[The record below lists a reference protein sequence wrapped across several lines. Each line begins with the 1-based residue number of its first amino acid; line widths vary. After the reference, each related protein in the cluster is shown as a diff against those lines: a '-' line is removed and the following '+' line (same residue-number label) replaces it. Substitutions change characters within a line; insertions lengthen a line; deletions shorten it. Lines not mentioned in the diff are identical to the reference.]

1 MTSRARIIGLIGGP
15 LIALV
20 LFWWLPEQYTND
32 AGQLVT
38 LTGAARTAAAVAI
51 WMAIWWIT
59 EAIAVYATA
68 LIPLAV
74 FPLTGAA
81 SIKSTAAAYGHELIY
96 LFLGGFILAL
106 ALERCGLH
114 RRFAL
119 TALKA
124 VGTRPTRII
133 AAFMF
138 IAAFL
143 SMWVT
148 NTATTIMLLPVALS
162 ITKLVGDS
170 GKQGPCKEGS
180 GKDGAGIDDADLARR
195 NFAVCLLLAIA
206 YAATIGGIGT
216 IIGTAP
222 NVFLV
227 SYIRTQMN
235 VEISFAAWMQF
246 GVPLVIVFVP
256 VVWWLLSRV
265 IYRVSSHPIV
275 GADAL
280 LDRLHAEL
288 GPMSRAEKLTL
299 TIFLLTAATW
309 VMRPWLGNIVI
320 GDVKPLAGLTDS
332 GIAIIAAL
340 ALFVT
345 PGNLAEREFLMD
357 WPTAVKLP
365 WGLLILFGGGLSL
378 AATLDQSGFSA
389 FLGSQAVIL
398 SALPIFLII
407 VLVTAAMIFLTE
419 LTSNTATTAT
429 LVPVLYAVAVGL
441 GLDPFLLIVPAGI
454 AASCA
459 FMLPVATPPNAIV
472 FGSGLVSIPQMSRA
486 GFWLNLVAILLIP
499 FMAWAVIM
507 PVLGVSF

>member
-1 MTSRARIIGLIGGP
+1 MTSRARIIGLFGGP
-15 LIALV
+15 IAALIV
-20 LFWWLPEQYTND
+20 FWWLPEQYVDD
-32 AGQLVT
+32 AGQLVA
-38 LTGAARTAAAVAI
+38 LTIAARTAAAAAI
-51 WMAIWWIT
+51 WMAVWWIT

-68 LIPLAV
+68 LIPLAL

-81 SIKSTAAAYGHELIY
+81 SIKTTAAAYGHELIY

-119 TALKA
+119 TVLKA
-124 VGTRPTRII
+124 VGTRPTRIV

-138 IAAFL
+138 SAAFL

-162 ITKLVGDS
+162 ITKLIGHPEKDNTENNHVGTDNEDS
-170 GKQGPCKEGS
+170 
-180 GKDGAGIDDADLARR
+180 ARP

-235 VEISFAAWMQF
+235 IEISFASWMLF
-246 GVPLVIVFVP
+246 GVPLVIVFLP

-265 IYRVSSHPIV
+265 IYRVSNHPIV

-280 LDRLHAEL
+280 LDRLHSEL
-288 GPMSRAEKLTL
+288 GPMSRAEILTL
-299 TIFLLTAATW
+299 AIFFLTAAAWIT
-309 VMRPWLGNIVI
+309 RPLLGSITI

-340 ALFVT
+340 TLYVP
-345 PGNLAEREFLMD
+345 PGNLAKREFLMD

-378 AATLDQSGFSA
+378 AATLDQSGFSV
-389 FLGSQAVIL
+389 FLGSQAVVL
-398 SALPIFLII
+398 SPLPMVLI
-407 VLVTAAMIFLTE
+407 VALVTGVMIFLTE

-429 LVPVLYAVAVGL
+429 LVPVLYAVAIGL
-441 GLDPFLLIVPAGI
+441 DIDPFLLIVPAGI

>member
-1 MTSRARIIGLIGGP
+1 MTSRAQIFGLFCGP
-15 LIALV
+15 IAALV
-20 LFWWLPEQYTND
+20 IFWWLPEQYTND
-32 AGQLVT
+32 AGQLVE
-38 LTGAARTAAAVAI
+38 LTTAARTAAAVAI
-51 WMAIWWIT
+51 WMAVWWIT

-68 LIPLAV
+68 LIPLAI

-81 SIKSTAAAYGHELIY
+81 SIKVTAAAYGHELIY

-114 RRFAL
+114 LRFAL
-119 TALKA
+119 TSLKT

-162 ITKLVGDS
+162 IIKLIADSAANDS
-170 GKQGPCKEGS
+170 GVE
-180 GKDGAGIDDADLARR
+180 KDLLQQ

-227 SYIRTQMN
+227 SYLRTQMN
-235 VEISFAAWMQF
+235 QEISFALWMQF
-246 GVPLVIVFVP
+246 AVPLVLLFLP
-256 VVWWLLSRV
+256 VVWWLLSQV
-265 IYRVSSHPIV
+265 IFRVSNRPIKGV
-275 GADAL
+275 DILLEQLYAD
-280 LDRLHAEL
+280 L
-288 GPMSRAEKLTL
+288 GPMSRAEKRTL
-299 TIFLLTAATW
+299 VIFLLTAGAW
-309 VMRPWLGNIVI
+309 VTRPLLGKIAFAGVT
-320 GDVKPLAGLTDS
+320 PLAGLTDT

-345 PGNLAEREFLMD
+345 PSNLAKREFLMD
-357 WPTAVKLP
+357 WSTAIKLP

-378 AATLDQSGFSA
+378 AATLDRSGFSA
-389 FLGSQAVIL
+389 FLGSQAAIL
-398 SALPIFLII
+398 STLPMLLII
-407 VLVTAAMIFLTE
+407 AVVTGMVIFLTE

-429 LVPVLYAVAVGL
+429 LIPVLYAVAI
-441 GLDPFLLIVPAGI
+441 GLDIDPMLLVVPAGI

-459 FMLPVATPPNAIV
+459 FMLPVATPPNAII

-486 GFWLNLVAILLIP
+486 GFWLNLIAILLIP

>member
-1 MTSRARIIGLIGGP
+1 MTSRARIIGLFGGP
-15 LIALV
+15 LAALIV
-20 LFWWLPEQYTND
+20 FWWLPEQYIDD
-32 AGQLVT
+32 AGQWVA
-38 LTGAARTAAAVAI
+38 LTVAARTAAAVAV
-51 WMAIWWIT
+51 WMAVWWIT

-68 LIPLAV
+68 LIPLAI
-74 FPLTGAA
+74 FPLTGAE
-81 SIKSTAAAYGHELIY
+81 SIKVTASAYGHELIY

-114 RRFAL
+114 LRFAL
-119 TALKA
+119 TALKT

-162 ITKLVGDS
+162 ITKLITDSDVNDSGAVDGDS
-170 GKQGPCKEGS
+170 VQQ
-180 GKDGAGIDDADLARR
+180 
-195 NFAVCLLLAIA
+195 NFSVCLLLAIA

-235 VEISFAAWMQF
+235 QEISFALWMQF
-246 GVPLVIVFVP
+246 AVPLVILFLP
-256 VVWWLLSRV
+256 VAWWLLSRV
-265 IYRVSSHPIV
+265 VFRVSNRPIAGV
-275 GADAL
+275 DTL
-280 LDRLHAEL
+280 LNKLYTKL
-288 GPMSRAEKLTL
+288 GPMSRAEKRTL
-299 TIFLLTAATW
+299 IIFLLTAGAW
-309 VMRPWLGNIVI
+309 VTRPLLSRITV
-320 GDVKPLAGLTDS
+320 GDMTPLAGLTDS

-345 PGNLAEREFLMD
+345 PANLARREFLMD

-378 AATLDQSGFSA
+378 AATLDRSGFSA
-389 FLGSQAVIL
+389 FLGSQAAVL
-398 SALPIFLII
+398 SPLPL
-407 VLVTAAMIFLTE
+407 VLVVAIVTAMVIFLTE

-429 LVPVLYAVAVGL
+429 LVPVL
-441 GLDPFLLIVPAGI
+441 
-454 AASCA
+454 
-459 FMLPVATPPNAIV
+459 
-472 FGSGLVSIPQMSRA
+472 
-486 GFWLNLVAILLIP
+486 
-499 FMAWAVIM
+499 
-507 PVLGVSF
+507 

>member
-1 MTSRARIIGLIGGP
+1 MTSRARIIGLFCGP
-15 LIALV
+15 LAALIV
-20 LFWWLPEQYTND
+20 FWWLPDQYTND
-32 AGQLVT
+32 AGQLVE
-38 LTGAARTAAAVAI
+38 LTAAARTAAAVAI
-51 WMAIWWIT
+51 WMAVWWIT

-68 LIPLAV
+68 LIPLAI

-81 SIKSTAAAYGHELIY
+81 SIKVTAAAYGHELIY

-114 RRFAL
+114 LRFAL

-162 ITKLVGDS
+162 ITKLIADS
-170 GKQGPCKEGS
+170 AVNDSSVEN
-180 GKDGAGIDDADLARR
+180 DLLQQ
-195 NFAVCLLLAIA
+195 NFGVCLLLAIA

-227 SYIRTQMN
+227 SYLRTQMN
-235 VEISFAAWMQF
+235 QEISFALWMQF
-246 GVPLVIVFVP
+246 AVPLVLIFLP
-256 VVWWLLSRV
+256 VVWWLLSQV
-265 IYRVSSHPIV
+265 IFRVSNRPIKGV
-275 GADAL
+275 DILLEQLYAD
-280 LDRLHAEL
+280 L
-288 GPMSRAEKLTL
+288 GPMSRAERRTL
-299 TIFLLTAATW
+299 IIFLMTAGAW
-309 VMRPWLGNIVI
+309 VTRPLLGKITFAGVA
-320 GDVKPLAGLTDS
+320 PLSGLTDT

-345 PGNLAEREFLMD
+345 PSNLAKREFLMD
-357 WPTAVKLP
+357 WSTAVKLP

-378 AATLDQSGFSA
+378 AATLDRSGFST
-389 FLGSQAVIL
+389 FLGSQAAIL
-398 SALPIFLII
+398 SSLPMLLII
-407 VLVTAAMIFLTE
+407 ALVTGMVIFLTE

-429 LVPVLYAVAVGL
+429 LVPVLYAVAI
-441 GLDPFLLIVPAGI
+441 GLDIDPILLVVPAGI

-459 FMLPVATPPNAIV
+459 FMLPVATPPNAII

-486 GFWLNLVAILLIP
+486 GFWLNLIAILLIP

>member
-1 MTSRARIIGLIGGP
+1 MTTRARIIGLFCGP
-15 LIALV
+15 LAALI
-20 LFWWLPEQYTND
+20 LFWWLPEQYIND
-32 AGQLVT
+32 AGQVVE
-38 LTGAARTAAAVAI
+38 LTAAARTAAAVAI
-51 WMAIWWIT
+51 WMAVWWIT

-68 LIPLAV
+68 LLPLAV

-81 SIKSTAAAYGHELIY
+81 SIKTTAAAYGHELIY

-119 TALKA
+119 TVLKA

-162 ITKLVGDS
+162 IIKLIDS
-170 GKQGPCKEGS
+170 A
-180 GKDGAGIDDADLARR
+180 GADDDSASRR
-195 NFAVCLLLAIA
+195 HFPVCLLLAIA

-235 VEISFAAWMQF
+235 YEISFALWMMF
-246 GVPLVIVFVP
+246 GVPLVIVFLP
-256 VVWWLLSRV
+256 VVWWMLSRV
-265 IYRVSSHPIV
+265 IYRISNRPIAGV
-275 GADAL
+275 DAL
-280 LDRLHAEL
+280 LNRLHGEL
-288 GPMSRAEKLTL
+288 GLLSRAEKLTFI
-299 TIFLLTAATW
+299 IFLLTAGAW
-309 VMRPWLGNIVI
+309 VTRPLLGKITI
-320 GDVKPLAGLTDS
+320 GDVTPLGGLTDS

-340 ALFVT
+340 TLFVT
-345 PGNLAEREFLMD
+345 PVHLSKREFLMD
-357 WPTAVKLP
+357 WSTAVKLP

-389 FLGSQAVIL
+389 FLGSHAAIL
-398 SALPIFLII
+398 SALPLLVII
-407 VLVTAAMIFLTE
+407 AIVTGMMIFLTE

-429 LVPVLYAVAVGL
+429 LIPVLYAVAVGL
-441 GLDPFLLIVPAGI
+441 KIDPLLIIVPAGI

-472 FGSGLVSIPQMSRA
+472 FGSGHVSIPQMSRA
-486 GFWLNLVAILLIP
+486 GFWLNLIAILLIP
-499 FMAWAVIM
+499 LMAWAVIM

>member
-1 MTSRARIIGLIGGP
+1 MESRARIIGLICGP
-15 LIALV
+15 LFALAIF
-20 LFWWLPEQYTND
+20 LWLPDQYVDD
-32 AGQLVT
+32 AGQRVA
-38 LTGAARTAAAVAI
+38 LTVAARTAAAVAV

-68 LIPLAV
+68 LLPLAL

-81 SIKSTAAAYGHELIY
+81 SIKITAAAYGHELIY

-138 IAAFL
+138 TAAL
-143 SMWVT
+143 VSMWVT
-148 NTATTIMLLPVALS
+148 NTATTIMLLPVAIS
-162 ITKLVGDS
+162 IIRL
-170 GKQGPCKEGS
+170 
-180 GKDGAGIDDADLARR
+180 IDDSTADGKSPMHPH
-195 NFAVCLLLAIA
+195 FPVCLLLSIA

-222 NVFLV
+222 NVFLI
-227 SYIRTQMN
+227 SYIRTQMDY
-235 VEISFAAWMQF
+235 EISFALWMLF
-246 GVPLVIVFVP
+246 AVPLVIMFLP

-265 IYRVSSHPIV
+265 IYRVSNQPIIGV
-275 GADAL
+275 DAL
-280 LDRLHAEL
+280 LDRLHSEL

-299 TIFLLTAATW
+299 LIFLLTAGAW
-309 VMRPWLGNIVI
+309 VTRPLLSQFTVGGVA
-320 GDVKPLAGLTDS
+320 PLAGLTDS

-340 ALFVT
+340 TLFVT
-345 PGNLAEREFLMD
+345 PAHLAEREFLMD
-357 WPTAVKLP
+357 WPTAVRLP

-378 AATLDQSGFSA
+378 AATLDRSGFSA
-389 FLGSQAVIL
+389 FLGSQASIL
-398 SALPIFLII
+398 SPLPILLI
-407 VLVTAAMIFLTE
+407 VALVTGLVIFLTE

-429 LVPVLYAVAVGL
+429 LIPVLYAVAIGL
-441 GLDPFLLIVPAGI
+441 GINPFLLIIPAGV

-507 PVLGVSF
+507 PVLGVTF

>member
-1 MTSRARIIGLIGGP
+1 MTSRVRIIGLLCGP
-15 LIALV
+15 LAALAA
-20 LFWWLPEQYTND
+20 FWWLPEQYLDD
-32 AGQLVT
+32 AGQLVA
-38 LTGAARTAAAVAI
+38 LTVVARTAAAVAI
-51 WMAIWWIT
+51 WMAVWWIT

-68 LIPLAV
+68 LLPLAV

-81 SIKSTAAAYGHELIY
+81 SITTTAAAYGHELIY

-119 TALKA
+119 TVLKA

-138 IAAFL
+138 SAAFL

-162 ITKLVGDS
+162 ITKLIG
-170 GKQGPCKEGS
+170 
-180 GKDGAGIDDADLARR
+180 GAGAGNSGTGNPGAENPGADDGNSAHRH
-195 NFAVCLLLAIA
+195 FPVCLLLAIA

-227 SYIRTQMN
+227 SYIRTQMGY
-235 VEISFAAWMQF
+235 EISFALWMMF
-246 GVPLVIVFVP
+246 GVPLVIVFLP
-256 VVWWLLSRV
+256 IVWWLLSRI
-265 IYRVSSHPIV
+265 IYRVSNRPIIGV
-275 GADAL
+275 EVL

-288 GPMSRAEKLTL
+288 GSMSRAEKLTL
-299 TIFLLTAATW
+299 IIFLLTAGAW
-309 VMRPWLGNIVI
+309 VTRPLLSRIAF
-320 GDVKPLAGLTDS
+320 GDVMPLAGLTDS

-340 ALFVT
+340 TLFAT
-345 PGNLAEREFLMD
+345 PVHLAKREFLMD
-357 WPTAVKLP
+357 WSTAVKLP

-378 AATLDQSGFSA
+378 AATLDRSGFSV
-389 FLGSQAVIL
+389 FLGSQAAIL
-398 SALPIFLII
+398 SPLPMLLI
-407 VLVTAAMIFLTE
+407 VALVTGMVIFLTE

-429 LVPVLYAVAVGL
+429 LVPVLYAVAIGL
-441 GLDPFLLIVPAGI
+441 DIDPFLLIVPAGI

-472 FGSGLVSIPQMSRA
+472 FGSGLVSIPQMSRV

>member
-1 MTSRARIIGLIGGP
+1 MTTRARIIGLFCGP
-15 LIALV
+15 LAALI
-20 LFWWLPEQYTND
+20 LFWWLPEQYVND
-32 AGQLVT
+32 AGQAVE
-38 LTGAARTAAAVAI
+38 LTTAARTAAAVAT
-51 WMAIWWIT
+51 WMAVWWIT
-59 EAIAVYATA
+59 EAISVYATA

-81 SIKSTAAAYGHELIY
+81 SIRMTAAAYGHELIY

-119 TALKA
+119 TVLKA

-162 ITKLVGDS
+162 ITKLIDS
-170 GKQGPCKEGS
+170 AGAE
-180 GKDGAGIDDADLARR
+180 KDVATKR
-195 NFAVCLLLAIA
+195 NFPVCLLLAIA
-206 YAATIGGIGT
+206 YSATIGGIGT

-227 SYIRTQMN
+227 SYIRTQMDY
-235 VEISFAAWMQF
+235 EISFALWMMF
-246 GVPLVIVFVP
+246 GVPMVVVLLP
-256 VVWWLLSRV
+256 VVWWMLSRV
-265 IYRVSSHPIV
+265 IYRISNQPIHGV
-275 GADAL
+275 DSL
-280 LDRLHAEL
+280 LNRLHGEL
-288 GPMSRAEKLTL
+288 GSLSRAEKMTFVV
-299 TIFLLTAATW
+299 FLLTASAW
-309 VMRPWLGNIVI
+309 VTRPLLGKITF
-320 GDVKPLAGLTDS
+320 GDVAPLAGLTDS

-340 ALFVT
+340 TLFVT
-345 PGNLAEREFLMD
+345 PIHLGKREFLMD
-357 WPTAVKLP
+357 WTTAVKLP

-378 AATLDQSGFSA
+378 AATLDRSGFSV
-389 FLGSQAVIL
+389 FLGSQASVLSPLPLLVIV
-398 SALPIFLII
+398 AI
-407 VLVTAAMIFLTE
+407 VTGMVIFLTE

-429 LVPVLYAVAVGL
+429 LIPVLYAVAIGL
-441 GLDPFLLIVPAGI
+441 DIDPFLLIVPAGI

-472 FGSGLVSIPQMSRA
+472 FGSGHVTIPQMSRA
-486 GFWLNLVAILLIP
+486 GFWLNLIAILVIP
-499 FMAWAVIM
+499 LMTWAVIM

>member
-1 MTSRARIIGLIGGP
+1 MTSRAGIIGLFSGP
-15 LIALV
+15 IVALMV
-20 LFWWLPEQYTND
+20 FWLLPDQYID
-32 AGQLVT
+32 DGGQLVT
-38 LTGAARTAAAVAI
+38 LTVHARTAAAVAI
-51 WMAIWWIT
+51 WMAVWWIT

-68 LIPLAV
+68 LLPLAI
-74 FPLTGAA
+74 FPLTGAS
-81 SIKSTAAAYGHELIY
+81 SIKMTAAAYGHELIY

-138 IAAFL
+138 TAAFL

-162 ITKLVGDS
+162 ITRL
-170 GKQGPCKEGS
+170 
-180 GKDGAGIDDADLARR
+180 IDDAAVNSKDQAHRH
-195 NFAVCLLLAIA
+195 FSVCLLLAIA

-222 NVFLV
+222 NIFLV
-227 SYIRTQMN
+227 SYIRTQMDH
-235 VEISFAAWMQF
+235 EISFALWMMF
-246 GVPLVIVFVP
+246 AVPLVITMLP
-256 VVWWLLSRV
+256 IVWWLLSRV
-265 IYRVSSHPIV
+265 IYRVPSQPIIGV
-275 GADAL
+275 GAL

-299 TIFLLTAATW
+299 VVFLLTAGSW
-309 VMRPWLGNIVI
+309 VARPLLSKIVI
-320 GDVKPLAGLTDS
+320 GDLTPLDGLTDS
-332 GIAIIAAL
+332 GIAIISAL
-340 ALFVT
+340 TLFVT
-345 PGNLAEREFLMD
+345 PVNLSRREFLMD

-365 WGLLILFGGGLSL
+365 WGLLVLFGGGLSL

-389 FLGSQAVIL
+389 FLGNQAAVL
-398 SALPIFLII
+398 SSLPLWLI
-407 VLVTAAMIFLTE
+407 VAVVTGMMIFLTE

-429 LVPVLYAVAVGL
+429 LIPVLYAVAVGL
-441 GLDPFLLIVPAGI
+441 GIDPFLLIIPAGI

-499 FMAWAVIM
+499 LLAWAVIM
-507 PVLGVSF
+507 PVLGVPF

>member
-1 MTSRARIIGLIGGP
+1 MTSRAGIIGLVCGP
-15 LIALV
+15 LAALAV
-20 LFWWLPEQYTND
+20 FWWLPHQYIDD
-32 AGQLVT
+32 AGQQAA
-38 LTGAARTAAAVAI
+38 LTVEARAAAAVAI
-51 WMAIWWIT
+51 WMAVWWIT
-59 EAIAVYATA
+59 EAISVYATA

-81 SIKSTAAAYGHELIY
+81 TIKTTAAAYGHELIY

-114 RRFAL
+114 RRFAF
-119 TALKA
+119 TTLKA

-162 ITKLVGDS
+162 IIKLLDEPVG
-170 GKQGPCKEGS
+170 QA
-180 GKDGAGIDDADLARR
+180 GADDEQPARR
-195 NFAVCLLLAIA
+195 NFSVCLLLAIA

-222 NVFLV
+222 NIFLV
-227 SYIRTQMN
+227 SYIHTQMN
-235 VEISFAAWMQF
+235 VEISFALWMQF
-246 GVPLVIVFVP
+246 AVPLVIIFVP
-256 VVWWLLSRV
+256 IVWWLLSRV
-265 IYRVSSHPIV
+265 IFRVSNRPIV
-275 GADAL
+275 GVEVL
-280 LDRLHAEL
+280 LNRMHVDL

-299 TIFLLTAATW
+299 VIFLLTAGAW
-309 VMRPWLGNIVI
+309 VMRPLLTRITFGTVT
-320 GDVKPLAGLTDS
+320 PLAGLTDS

-345 PGNLAEREFLMD
+345 PAHLAKREFLMD
-357 WPTAVKLP
+357 WSTAVKLP

-378 AATLDQSGFSA
+378 AATLDRSGFSA
-389 FLGSQAVIL
+389 FLGSQAAVLSPLPMIL
-398 SALPIFLII
+398 I
-407 VLVTAAMIFLTE
+407 VALVTGTMIFLTE

-429 LVPVLYAVAVGL
+429 LIPVLYAVAIGL
-441 GLDPFLLIVPAGI
+441 GIDPLLLIVPAGM

-472 FGSGLVSIPQMSRA
+472 FGSGQVSILQMSRA

-507 PVLGVSF
+507 PALGVTF

>member
-1 MTSRARIIGLIGGP
+1 MTSRARIIGLFSGP
-15 LIALV
+15 LAAFIV
-20 LFWWLPEQYTND
+20 FWWLPEQYIND
-32 AGQLVT
+32 AGQLVV
-38 LTGAARTAAAVAI
+38 LSVAARTAAATAI
-51 WMAIWWIT
+51 WMAVWWIT

-81 SIKSTAAAYGHELIY
+81 SIKTTAASYGHELIY

-119 TALKA
+119 TVLKA

-133 AAFMF
+133 ATFMF

-162 ITKLVGDS
+162 ITKLIDS
-170 GKQGPCKEGS
+170 TGS
-180 GKDGAGIDDADLARR
+180 GEGNPAHRH
-195 NFAVCLLLAIA
+195 FPVCLLLAIA

-235 VEISFAAWMQF
+235 HEISFVLWMMF
-246 GVPLVIVFVP
+246 GVPLVIVFLP
-256 VVWWLLSRV
+256 IVWWMLSRV
-265 IYRVSSHPIV
+265 IYRVSNLPIV
-275 GADAL
+275 GVDVL
-280 LDRLHAEL
+280 LDRLHGEL

-299 TIFLLTAATW
+299 VIFLLTAGAW
-309 VMRPWLGNIVI
+309 VTRPLLGRMVF
-320 GDVKPLAGLTDS
+320 GDVAPLAGLTDS

-340 ALFVT
+340 TLFVT
-345 PGNLAEREFLMD
+345 PVHLARREFLMD
-357 WPTAVKLP
+357 WPTAVRLP

-378 AATLDQSGFSA
+378 AATLDRSGFSA
-389 FLGSQAVIL
+389 FLGSQVVIL
-398 SALPIFLII
+398 SPLPMVMI
-407 VLVTAAMIFLTE
+407 VALVTGMMIFLTE

-429 LVPVLYAVAVGL
+429 LIPVLYAVAIGL
-441 GLDPFLLIVPAGI
+441 DIDPFLLIVPAGL

-486 GFWLNLVAILLIP
+486 GFWLNLVAIILIP

-507 PVLGVSF
+507 PVLGVPF

>member
-1 MTSRARIIGLIGGP
+1 MTSRARIIGLFCGP
-15 LIALV
+15 LAAIV
-20 LFWWLPEQYTND
+20 VFWLLPEQYLD
-32 AGQLVT
+32 DSGQSVVLAS
-38 LTGAARTAAAVAI
+38 AARTAAAVAV
-51 WMAIWWIT
+51 WMAVWWIT

-68 LIPLAV
+68 LIPLAA

-81 SIKSTAAAYGHELIY
+81 SIKVTAAAYGHELIY

-119 TALKA
+119 TTLKA

-162 ITKLVGDS
+162 IIKLIDESSGEAEDS
-170 GKQGPCKEGS
+170 Q
-180 GKDGAGIDDADLARR
+180 DGGARR
-195 NFAVCLLLAIA
+195 HFPICLLLAIA

-235 VEISFAAWMQF
+235 IEISFALWMAF
-246 GVPLVIVFVP
+246 GVPFVIVFLP

-265 IYRVSSHPIV
+265 IYRVSNCAIV
-275 GADAL
+275 GVDEL
-280 LDRLHAEL
+280 LERLHAEL
-288 GPMSRAEKLTL
+288 GPMTRAEKMTL
-299 TIFLLTAATW
+299 VIFLLTAGTW
-309 VMRPWLGNIVI
+309 VTRPLLAKISI
-320 GDVKPLAGLTDS
+320 GDITPLAGLTDS
-332 GIAIIAAL
+332 GIAIITAL
-340 ALFVT
+340 VLFVT
-345 PGNLAEREFLMD
+345 PVRLAEREFLMD

-365 WGLLILFGGGLSL
+365 WGVLILFGGGLSL
-378 AATLDQSGFSA
+378 AATLDRTGFSA
-389 FLGSQAVIL
+389 FLGSQAAVL
-398 SALPIFLII
+398 SSFPMLLVVAI
-407 VLVTAAMIFLTE
+407 VTGMMIFLTE

-429 LVPVLYAVAVGL
+429 LVPVLYAVAIGL
-441 GLDPFLLIVPAGI
+441 DIDPFLLIVPAGI

-499 FMAWAVIM
+499 LMAWALIM
-507 PVLGVSF
+507 PLLGVSF

>member
-1 MTSRARIIGLIGGP
+1 MTSRARIIGLFCGP
-15 LIALV
+15 LAALV
-20 LFWWLPEQYTND
+20 VFWWLPDLYLDD

-38 LTGAARTAAAVAI
+38 LTVAARTAAAVAI
-51 WMAIWWIT
+51 WMAVWWIT

-68 LIPLAV
+68 LLPLAI
-74 FPLTGAA
+74 FPLAGAA
-81 SIKSTAAAYGHELIY
+81 SIKATAAAYGHELIY

-162 ITKLVGDS
+162 ITKLIEKSVT
-170 GKQGPCKEGS
+170 
-180 GKDGAGIDDADLARR
+180 DDDDVMRR
-195 NFAVCLLLAIA
+195 HFSVCLLLAIA

-235 VEISFAAWMQF
+235 HEISFAQWMQF
-246 GVPLVIVFVP
+246 AVPLVIVFLA

-265 IYRVSSHPIV
+265 IYRVSNQPIV
-275 GADAL
+275 GVDVL
-280 LDRLHAEL
+280 LERLHGEL
-288 GPMSRAEKLTL
+288 GPMSRAEKMTL
-299 TIFLLTAATW
+299 VIFLLTAGAW
-309 VMRPWLGNIVI
+309 VTRPLLGRIII
-320 GDVKPLAGLTDS
+320 GDVTPLGGLTDS

-340 ALFVT
+340 TLFVT
-345 PGNLAEREFLMD
+345 PVRLTDREFLMD
-357 WPTAVKLP
+357 WATAVKLP
-365 WGLLILFGGGLSL
+365 WGVLILFGGGLSL

-389 FLGSQAVIL
+389 FLGSQAAIL
-398 SALPIFLII
+398 SPLPIVLII
-407 VLVTAAMIFLTE
+407 ALVTGMMIFLTE

-429 LVPVLYAVAVGL
+429 LIPVLYAVAIGL
-441 GLDPFLLIVPAGI
+441 GIDPFLLIVPAGI

-472 FGSGLVSIPQMSRA
+472 FGSGHVTIPQMSRA

-499 FMAWAVIM
+499 LMAWVVIM

>member
-1 MTSRARIIGLIGGP
+1 MTSRARIIGLFCGP
-15 LIALV
+15 LAALV
-20 LFWWLPEQYTND
+20 VFWWLPDQYVD
-32 AGQLVT
+32 DVGQLVM
-38 LTGAARTAAAVAI
+38 LPVAARTAAAVAI
-51 WMAIWWIT
+51 WMAVWWIT

-68 LIPLAV
+68 LLPLAI
-74 FPLTGAA
+74 FPLAGAA
-81 SIKSTAAAYGHELIY
+81 SIKATAAAYGHELIY

-162 ITKLVGDS
+162 ISKLIDKSVTDDGDALR
-170 GKQGPCKEGS
+170 Q
-180 GKDGAGIDDADLARR
+180 
-195 NFAVCLLLAIA
+195 NFSVCLLLAIA

-222 NVFLV
+222 NIFLV

-235 VEISFAAWMQF
+235 LEISFAQWMQF
-246 GVPLVIVFVP
+246 AVPLVIVFLP
-256 VVWWLLSRV
+256 VAWWLLSRV
-265 IYRVSSHPIV
+265 IYRVSNRPIIGV
-275 GADAL
+275 EAL
-280 LDRLHAEL
+280 LDRLHGEL
-288 GPMSRAEKLTL
+288 GPMSRAEKMTL
-299 TIFLLTAATW
+299 VIFLLAAGAW
-309 VMRPWLGNIVI
+309 VTRPLLSRIVF
-320 GDVKPLAGLTDS
+320 GDITPLAGLTDS

-340 ALFVT
+340 ILFVT
-345 PGNLAEREFLMD
+345 PVSLSKREFLMD
-357 WPTAVKLP
+357 WATAVKLP
-365 WGLLILFGGGLSL
+365 WGVLVLFGGGLSL

-389 FLGSQAVIL
+389 FLGSQAAIL
-398 SALPIFLII
+398 SPLPMVLI
-407 VLVTAAMIFLTE
+407 VSLVTGMMIFLTE

-429 LVPVLYAVAVGL
+429 LIPVLYAVSIGL
-441 GLDPFLLIVPAGI
+441 GIDPLLLIVPAGI

-499 FMAWAVIM
+499 LMAWAVIM

>member
-1 MTSRARIIGLIGGP
+1 MSAARARITGLFCGP
-15 LIALV
+15 IVALMV
-20 LFWWLPEQYTND
+20 FWWLPEQYIDDT
-32 AGQLVT
+32 GQLVA
-38 LTGAARTAAAVAI
+38 LTVEARTAAAVAI
-51 WMAIWWIT
+51 WMAVWWIT
-59 EAIAVYATA
+59 EAISVYATA
-68 LIPLAV
+68 LLPLAV
-74 FPLTGAA
+74 FPLTGTA
-81 SIKSTAAAYGHELIY
+81 SIKTTAAAYGHELIY

-162 ITKLVGDS
+162 IIKL
-170 GKQGPCKEGS
+170 
-180 GKDGAGIDDADLARR
+180 IDDSAANSGDLTHRH
-195 NFAVCLLLAIA
+195 FSICLLLAIA

-235 VEISFAAWMQF
+235 YEIGFALWMLF
-246 GVPLVIVFVP
+246 GVPLVIIFLP
-256 VVWWLLSRV
+256 VVWWLLSRI
-265 IYRVSSHPIV
+265 IYRVSNQPIIGV
-275 GADAL
+275 NAL
-280 LDRLHAEL
+280 LDRLHGEL
-288 GPMSRAEKLTL
+288 GPISRAEKMTL
-299 TIFLLTAATW
+299 VIFLLTAGAW
-309 VMRPWLGNIVI
+309 VTRPLLGKIVF
-320 GDVKPLAGLTDS
+320 GDMTPLNGLTDS

-340 ALFVT
+340 TLFVT
-345 PGNLAEREFLMD
+345 PVHLAEHEFLMD

-378 AATLDQSGFSA
+378 AATLDRSGFSA
-389 FLGSQAVIL
+389 FLGSQATVL
-398 SALPIFLII
+398 SPLPMLLI
-407 VLVTAAMIFLTE
+407 VMAVTGMMIFLTE

-429 LVPVLYAVAVGL
+429 LVPVLYAVAIGL
-441 GLDPFLLIVPAGI
+441 GIDPLLLIVPAGV

-486 GFWLNLVAILLIP
+486 GFWLNLIAILLIP

>member
-1 MTSRARIIGLIGGP
+1 MTSQARIIGLFCGP
-15 LIALV
+15 LAALIV
-20 LFWWLPEQYTND
+20 FWWLPEQYVDD
-32 AGQLVT
+32 AGQLAA
-38 LTGAARTAAAVAI
+38 LTVAARTAAAVAV

-74 FPLTGAA
+74 FPLTGATP
-81 SIKSTAAAYGHELIY
+81 IKMTAAAYGHELIY
-96 LFLGGFILAL
+96 LFLGGFVLAL
-106 ALERCGLH
+106 ALDRCGLH

-119 TALKA
+119 TVLKA

-162 ITKLVGDS
+162 ITKLIDESGGDD
-170 GKQGPCKEGS
+170 GPTH
-180 GKDGAGIDDADLARR
+180 RH
-195 NFAVCLLLAIA
+195 FAVCLLLAIA

-235 VEISFAAWMQF
+235 LEISFALWMSF
-246 GVPLVIVFVP
+246 GVPLVIIFLP

-265 IYRVSSHPIV
+265 IYPVPNRPIIGV
-275 GADAL
+275 NAL
-280 LDRLHAEL
+280 LDRLHAGL

-299 TIFLLTAATW
+299 VIFLLTAGAW
-309 VMRPWLGNIVI
+309 VTRPLLGRIAF
-320 GDVKPLAGLTDS
+320 GDVTPLAGLTDS

-340 ALFVT
+340 TLFVT
-345 PGNLAEREFLMD
+345 PVNLAEREFLMD

-378 AATLDQSGFSA
+378 AATLDRSGFSV
-389 FLGSQAVIL
+389 FLGSQAAIL
-398 SALPIFLII
+398 SPLPMLLIV
-407 VLVTAAMIFLTE
+407 VLVTGMMIFLTE

-441 GLDPFLLIVPAGI
+441 DIDPFLLIVPAGI

-507 PVLGVSF
+507 PALGVSF